1 MAVRARSER
10 RRRERGSRTK
20 DPWWGGAVRGPP
32 GGDILGRVSTET
44 AQLFFSLLTVV
55 AGLGAIGLVVLA
67 VLARSG
73 NEPAAVLGR
82 GISDAGVWLAFLV
95 ATTATLGSLYFSEI
109 ADFVPCRLC
118 WFQRIAM
125 YPLAPIL
132 LVGAL
137 RRDPGV
143 RWYVAPIAVIGAII
157 AGYHTLIEWRPELDT
172 GTCELTGPSCTV
184 FWFRE
189 FGFITLATMAL
200 VGFLTI
206 LTLLFVRVPS
216 RLDGDT
222 VDDAPADSNDYPP
235 NTTSEATG
243 SGVDELE
250 ART

>member
-1 MAVRARSER
+1 M
-10 RRRERGSRTK
+10 
-20 DPWWGGAVRGPP
+20 
-32 GGDILGRVSTET
+32 STET

-55 AGLGAIGLVVLA
+55 AGLGAIGLVVMAILS
-67 VLARSG
+67 RGG
-73 NEPAAVLGR
+73 NRPAALVGR
-82 GISDAGVWLAFLV
+82 SISDAGVWLAFLV
-95 ATTATLGSLYFSEI
+95 AATATLGSLYFSEI

-132 LVGAL
+132 LVGAI
-137 RRDPGV
+137 RRDPAV
-143 RWYVAPIAVIGAII
+143 RWYVAPIAVIGAVI

-172 GTCELTGPSCTV
+172 GTCELTGPSCTA

-216 RLDGDT
+216 RLDGD
-222 VDDAPADSNDYPP
+222 AANESGADPIDHST
-235 NTTSEATG
+235 NTTPEDSD
-243 SGVDELE
+243 SGADELE

>member
-1 MAVRARSER
+1 
-10 RRRERGSRTK
+10 
-20 DPWWGGAVRGPP
+20 
-32 GGDILGRVSTET
+32 VSTET

-55 AGLGAIGLVVLA
+55 AGLGAIGLIVLRVLA
-67 VLARSG
+67 GFG
-73 NEPAAVLGR
+73 NESAARFGAAI
-82 GISDAGVWLAFLV
+82 GDAATWLAFLV
-95 ATTATLGSLYFSEI
+95 AATATLGSLYFSEI

-132 LVGAL
+132 LVGAI

-143 RWYVAPIAVIGAII
+143 RWYAAPIAVIGAAI

-172 GTCELTGPSCTV
+172 GTCELTGPSCTA

-206 LTLLFVRVPS
+206 LTLLFVRFPS
-216 RLDGDT
+216 RLDAPDPNDDD
-222 VDDAPADSNDYPP
+222 VDRN
-235 NTTSEATG
+235 
-243 SGVDELE
+243 ELE
-250 ART
+250 NES

>member
-1 MAVRARSER
+1 M
-10 RRRERGSRTK
+10 
-20 DPWWGGAVRGPP
+20 
-32 GGDILGRVSTET
+32 STET

-55 AGLGAIGLVVLA
+55 AGLGAIGLIVLRVLA
-67 VLARSG
+67 GFG
-73 NEPAAVLGR
+73 NESAARFGAAI
-82 GISDAGVWLAFLV
+82 GDAATWLAFLV
-95 ATTATLGSLYFSEI
+95 AATATLGSLYFSEI

-132 LVGAL
+132 LVGAI

-143 RWYVAPIAVIGAII
+143 RWYAAPIAVIGAAI

-172 GTCELTGPSCTV
+172 GTCELTGPSCTA

-206 LTLLFVRVPS
+206 LTLLFVRFPS
-216 RLDGDT
+216 RLDAPDPNDDD
-222 VDDAPADSNDYPP
+222 VDRN
-235 NTTSEATG
+235 
-243 SGVDELE
+243 ELE
-250 ART
+250 NES